1 VSSAAATGGAGTVFV
16 LGAGRAGRSL
26 ARALVVAGVDVV
38 GLHGRQPDPMAVPPV
53 TGGALPDTLGTA
65 SVILVTVRDAQLG
78 DALRQLA
85 SARLATGAVVLHA
98 SGATD
103 PPEASALRALGHGV
117 GTMHPL
123 VPLADPERAVHLLRD
138 AWIGVDGD
146 PRAII
151 AATALAARLGAHAL
165 TIPPGQKPRYHA
177 AAVFAAN
184 FPVVV
189 AALAERLLEEAGVSE
204 GEARAATIGLMGAAV
219 SNLESGRP
227 HDVLTG
233 PIARGDV
240 ASVRGHLAVLA
251 DDAPALD
258 AYVTLSRAALVLA
271 HERGT
276 SAERLAEISAAL
288 DAAQLEAAQRPPST
302 A

>member
-1 VSSAAATGGAGTVFV
+1 MSSSAAAGGLGNVFV

-26 ARALVVAGVDVV
+26 ARAFVLSGVKVV
-38 GLHGRQPDPMAVPPV
+38 GLHGRHAEPNASPPV
-53 TGGALPDTLGTA
+53 SAGALPDTLGTA
-65 SVILVTVRDAQLG
+65 GVVLVTVRDAQVG
-78 DALRQLA
+78 DALRELA
-85 SARLATGAVVLHA
+85 DATLARGAIVLHA

-103 PPEASALRALGHGV
+103 PAEASTLRAQGHPV

-123 VPLADPERAVHLLRD
+123 VPLANPDRAATVLRD

-146 PRAII
+146 AAAI
-151 AATALAARLGAHAL
+151 AAARALAVRLGAHAL

-189 AALAERLLEEAGVSE
+189 AALAERLLEEAGVAE
-204 GEARAATIGLMGAAV
+204 GEARAATLGLMSAAV

-240 ASVRGHLAVLA
+240 ASVLGHLAALS

-258 AYVTLSRAALVLA
+258 AYVTLSRAALTLA

-288 DAAQLEAAQRPPST
+288 DEVHRPPS
-302 A
+302 AF

>member
-1 VSSAAATGGAGTVFV
+1 VSSRAAHGGLETVFV

-26 ARALVVAGVDVV
+26 ARALVFADVEVV
-38 GLHGRQPDPMAVPPV
+38 GLHGRHPDASAIPPV
-53 TGGALPDTLGTA
+53 TAGDVPDTLGIA
-65 SVILVTVRDAQLG
+65 SIVLVTVRDAQLG

-85 SARLATGAVVLHA
+85 GLPLAQHAVVLHA
-98 SGATD
+98 SGAMD
-103 PPEASALRALGHGV
+103 PVEAEALRALGHGV

-123 VPLADPERAVHLLRD
+123 VPLADPARAVELLRD

-146 PRAII
+146 APAI
-151 AATALAARLGAHAL
+151 AAASALAARLGAHAL
-165 TIPPGQKPRYHA
+165 TIPPGEKPRYHA

-189 AALAERLLEEAGVSE
+189 AALAERLLEEAGIAE
-204 GEARAATIGLMGAAV
+204 GQARAATVGLMGAAV
-219 SNLESGRP
+219 SNLEKGRP

-240 ASVRGHLAVLA
+240 TSVRGHLGVLA
-251 DDAPALD
+251 DDAPALA
-258 AYVTLSRAALVLA
+258 AYVTLSRAALTLA

-276 SAERLAEISAAL
+276 PAERLAEISAAL
-288 DAAQLEAAQRPPST
+288 DEAQRPPST
-302 A
+302 V

>member
-1 VSSAAATGGAGTVFV
+1 VSSTAAHGGIGTVFV

-26 ARALVVAGVDVV
+26 ARALVVAGVDVT
-38 GLHGRQPDPMAVPPV
+38 GLHGREADASATPPV
-53 TGGALPDTLGTA
+53 TGGSLPDTLGA
-65 SVILVTVRDAQLG
+65 AGIIIVTVRDAQLG

-85 SARLATGAVVLHA
+85 AVALRPGAVVLHA

-103 PPEASALRALGHGV
+103 PAEAALLRVRGHGV

-123 VPLADPERAVHLLRD
+123 VPLANPARAADVLRD

-146 PRAII
+146 PPAIA
-151 AATALAARLGAHAL
+151 AATALATRLGAHAL
-165 TIPPGQKPRYHA
+165 TIPPGEKPRYHA

-189 AALAERLLEEAGVSE
+189 AALAERLLEEAGISE
-204 GEARAATIGLMGAAV
+204 GEARAATVGLMGAAV

-240 ASVRGHLAVLA
+240 ASVRGHLAALEN
-251 DDAPALD
+251 DPPALN
-258 AYVTLSRAALVLA
+258 AYVTLSRAALTLA
-271 HERGT
+271 RERGT

-288 DAAQLEAAQRPPST
+288 DEAQRPPST

>member
-1 VSSAAATGGAGTVFV
+1 MSPSAAASGVRIFV

-26 ARALVVAGVDVV
+26 ARAFVVAGVPVV
-38 GLHGRQPDPMAVPPV
+38 GLHGRTPDRDAEPPV
-53 TGGALPDTLGTA
+53 SGGALPPTLGTA
-65 SVILVTVRDAQLG
+65 SVVLVTVRDSQLG

-85 SARLATGAVVLHA
+85 VAPLAPDTVVLHA

-103 PPEASALRALGHGV
+103 PVEAVLIRATGHAV

-123 VPLADPERAVHLLRD
+123 VPLANPAMASAVLRG

-146 PRAII
+146 PPAIRV
-151 AATALAARLGAHAL
+151 ATALATALGAHAL
-165 TIPPGQKPRYHA
+165 EIPPGQKPRYHA

-189 AALAERLLEEAGVSE
+189 AALAERLLEEAGVSP
-204 GEARAATIGLMGAAV
+204 GDARAATVGLMSAAV
-219 SNLESGRP
+219 ANLESGRP

-240 ASVRGHLAVLA
+240 ASVRGHLSALA
-251 DDAPALD
+251 GDAPALD

-271 HERGT
+271 RERGT
-276 SAERLAEISAAL
+276 PAERLAEISAAL
-288 DAAQLEAAQRPPST
+288 DLAQRPPST
-302 A
+302 V

>member
-1 VSSAAATGGAGTVFV
+1 MSSSAAAGGSATVFV

-26 ARALVVAGVDVV
+26 ARAFVVAGVNVV
-38 GLHGRQPDPMAVPPV
+38 GLHGRQPDASGIPPV
-53 TGGALPDTLGTA
+53 TGGPPPSTLGSA
-65 SVILVTVRDAQLG
+65 SVVLVTVRDAQLG

-85 SARLATGAVVLHA
+85 GTRLAPGAVVLHA

-103 PPEASALRALGHGV
+103 PAEASTLRAQGHPV

-123 VPLADPERAVHLLRD
+123 VPLADPARAAEILRD

-146 PRAII
+146 RDAI
-151 AATALAARLGAHAL
+151 AAATELAHRVGANAL
-165 TIPPGQKPRYHA
+165 TIPPGEKPRYHA

-189 AALAERLLEEAGVSE
+189 AALAERLLEEAGVTE
-204 GEARAATIGLMGAAV
+204 GEARAATLGLMGAAV
-219 SNLESGRP
+219 SNLERGRP

-240 ASVRGHLAVLA
+240 ASVIGHLAALS
-251 DDAPALD
+251 DDPPALD
-258 AYVTLSRAALVLA
+258 AYVTLSRAALTLA
-271 HERGT
+271 RERGT
-276 SAERLAEISAAL
+276 SPERLAEISAAL
-288 DAAQLEAAQRPPST
+288 DEVQRPPS
-302 A
+302 AL

>member
-1 VSSAAATGGAGTVFV
+1 VSSRAATGGSRTVFV

-38 GLHGRQPDPMAVPPV
+38 GLHGRQVDASATPPV
-53 TGGALPDTLGTA
+53 TAGPLPKSLGDA
-65 SVILVTVRDAQLG
+65 GVVLVTVRDAQLG

-85 SARLATGAVVLHA
+85 AASLSPGAIVLHA
-98 SGATD
+98 SGATE
-103 PPEASALRALGHGV
+103 PAEASTLRQAGHPV
-117 GTMHPL
+117 GTLHPL
-123 VPLADPERAVHLLRD
+123 VPLANPARAPEVLRD

-146 PRAII
+146 PQAIQ
-151 AATALAARLGAHAL
+151 AATELAERLGAHAL
-165 TIPPGQKPRYHA
+165 TIPPGEKPRYHA

-189 AALAERLLEEAGVSE
+189 AALAERLLVEAGVEE
-204 GEARAATIGLMGAAV
+204 GQARAATLGLMSAAV
-219 SNLESGRP
+219 SNLETGRP

-240 ASVRGHLAVLA
+240 ASVQGHLAALA
-251 DDAPALD
+251 SDAPALV
-258 AYVTLSRAALVLA
+258 AYVTLSRAALTLA
-271 HERGT
+271 RERGT

-288 DAAQLEAAQRPPST
+288 DEASAT

>member
-1 VSSAAATGGAGTVFV
+1 VFV

-26 ARALVVAGVDVV
+26 ARAFVVAGVDVV
-38 GLHGRQPDPMAVPPV
+38 GLHGRHPEPTASPPISA
-53 TGGALPDTLGTA
+53 GPLPPALGTA
-65 SVILVTVRDAQLG
+65 TVVLVTVRDAQLG

-85 SARLATGAVVLHA
+85 DTSLSPRAVVLHA

-103 PPEASALRALGHGV
+103 PAEASTLRFRGHPV

-123 VPLADPERAVHLLRD
+123 VPLANPDRAPAVLRD

-146 PRAII
+146 PEAI
-151 AATALAARLGAHAL
+151 AAARALAATVGAHAL
-165 TIPPGQKPRYHA
+165 TIPPGEKPRYHA

-189 AALAERLLEEAGVSE
+189 AALAERLLVEAGVLES
-204 GEARAATIGLMGAAV
+204 EARAATLGLMSAAV
-219 SNLESGRP
+219 SNLETGRP

-240 ASVRGHLAVLA
+240 ASVLGHLSALA
-251 DDAPALD
+251 NDAPALA
-258 AYVTLSRAALVLA
+258 AYVTLSRAALTLA
-271 HERGT
+271 RERGT

-288 DAAQLEAAQRPPST
+288 AEVAYAHRPPN
-302 A
+302 AF

>member
-1 VSSAAATGGAGTVFV
+1 VSPRAAHGGLETVFV

-26 ARALVVAGVDVV
+26 ARALVVADVDVV
-38 GLHGRQPDPMAVPPV
+38 GLHGRHPDASAIPPV
-53 TGGALPDTLGTA
+53 TAGDVPDTLGTA
-65 SVILVTVRDAQLG
+65 SIVLVTVRDAQLG

-85 SARLATGAVVLHA
+85 GLPLAQHAVVLHA

-103 PPEASALRALGHGV
+103 PVEAEALRALGHGV

-123 VPLADPERAVHLLRD
+123 VPLADPARAVELLRD

-146 PRAII
+146 AAAI
-151 AATALAARLGAHAL
+151 AAASALAARLGAHAL
-165 TIPPGQKPRYHA
+165 TIPPGEKPRYHA

-189 AALAERLLEEAGVSE
+189 AALAERLLEEAGIAE
-204 GEARAATIGLMGAAV
+204 GQARAATVGLMGAAV
-219 SNLESGRP
+219 SNLEKGRP

-240 ASVRGHLAVLA
+240 TSVRGHLGVLA

-258 AYVTLSRAALVLA
+258 AYVTLSRAALTLA
-271 HERGT
+271 RERGT
-276 SAERLAEISAAL
+276 PAERLAEISAAL
-288 DAAQLEAAQRPPST
+288 DEAQRPPST
-302 A
+302 V

>member
-1 VSSAAATGGAGTVFV
+1 MTSTAASGGARTVFV

-26 ARALVVAGVDVV
+26 ARAFVVAGIDVV
-38 GLHGRQPDPMAVPPV
+38 GLHGRHAEPYLKPPI
-53 TGGALPDTLGTA
+53 TAGPLPDSLGRA
-65 SVILVTVRDAQLG
+65 GVVLVTVRDAQLG

-85 SARLATGAVVLHA
+85 AASLAPSAVVLHA

-103 PPEASALRALGHGV
+103 PPEAAALRDRGHPV

-123 VPLADPERAVHLLRD
+123 VPLADPSRAPQMLRD
-138 AWIGVDGD
+138 AWIGVDGS
-146 PRAII
+146 PEAIRV
-151 AATALAARLGAHAL
+151 ATALAERLGAHAL
-165 TIPPGQKPRYHA
+165 TIPPGEKPRYHA

-189 AALAERLLEEAGVSE
+189 AALAERLLVETGVAE
-204 GEARAATIGLMGAAV
+204 REARSATLALMAAAL
-219 SNLESGRP
+219 SNLETGRP

-240 ASVRGHLAVLA
+240 VSVRGHLAALA
-251 DDAPALD
+251 SDAPALA
-258 AYVTLSRAALVLA
+258 AYVTLSRAALTLA
-271 HERGT
+271 RERGT
-276 SAERLAEISAAL
+276 SAERLAEISVAL
-288 DAAQLEAAQRPPST
+288 DEASAT

>member
-1 VSSAAATGGAGTVFV
+1 VSSPAAHGGTGTVFV

-38 GLHGRQPDPMAVPPV
+38 GLHGRQTDLSATPPV
-53 TGGALPDTLGTA
+53 TGGSLPDTLGSA
-65 SVILVTVRDAQLG
+65 AIVIVTVRDAQLG

-85 SARLATGAVVLHA
+85 NAALRPGAVVLHA

-103 PPEASALRALGHGV
+103 PSEAALLRVLGHAV

-123 VPLADPERAVHLLRD
+123 VPLANPERAADVLRD

-146 PRAII
+146 SPAI
-151 AATALAARLGAHAL
+151 AAAAALAVRLGAHAL
-165 TIPPGQKPRYHA
+165 TIPPGEKPRYHA

-204 GEARAATIGLMGAAV
+204 GEARAATVGLMGAAV

-240 ASVRGHLAVLA
+240 ASVRGHLTALEH
-251 DDAPALD
+251 DAPALA
-258 AYVTLSRAALVLA
+258 AYVTLSRAALTLA
-271 HERGT
+271 RERGT

-288 DAAQLEAAQRPPST
+288 DAAQRPPST

>member
-1 VSSAAATGGAGTVFV
+1 MSSAAADGGNRNAGTVFV

-26 ARALVVAGVDVV
+26 ARALVVAGVDVR
-38 GLHGRQPDPMAVPPV
+38 GLHGRHADATARPPV
-53 TGGALPDTLGTA
+53 TGGDLPNSLGMAT
-65 SVILVTVRDAQLG
+65 VVLVTVRDAQLG

-85 SARLATGAVVLHA
+85 GATLKPGAVVLHA

-103 PPEASALRALGHGV
+103 PGEAVLLRERGHSV

-123 VPLADPERAVHLLRD
+123 VPLANPDHAADVLRD

-146 PRAII
+146 PAAI
-151 AATALAARLGAHAL
+151 AASTALATRLGAHAL
-165 TIPPGQKPRYHA
+165 TIPPGEKPRYHA

-189 AALAERLLEEAGVSE
+189 AALAERLLEEAGVAE
-204 GEARAATIGLMGAAV
+204 DTARAATLGLMGAAV

-240 ASVRGHLAVLA
+240 ASVQGHLAALRN
-251 DDAPALD
+251 DAPALA
-258 AYVTLSRAALVLA
+258 AYVTLSRAALTLA
-271 HERGT
+271 RERGT
-276 SAERLAEISAAL
+276 SAERLAEISEAL
-288 DAAQLEAAQRPPST
+288 DAAQRPPST

>member
-1 VSSAAATGGAGTVFV
+1 MSSLAAEGGIDGVFV

-26 ARALVVAGVDVV
+26 ARALVVGGVSVV
-38 GLHGRQPDPMAVPPV
+38 GLHGRHGDSTTTPAVTSGP
-53 TGGALPDTLGTA
+53 LPESLGSA
-65 SVILVTVRDAQLG
+65 RVVLVTVRDAQLG
-78 DALRQLA
+78 DALVELA
-85 SARLATGAVVLHA
+85 GARLAPGAVVLHA

-103 PPEASALRALGHGV
+103 PAEAFELRRRGHAV

-123 VPLADPERAVHLLRD
+123 VPLADPARAAEVLHD

-146 PRAII
+146 P
-151 AATALAARLGAHAL
+151 AAVAAAKALARRLGANVLA
-165 TIPPGQKPRYHA
+165 IPPGQKPSYHA

-189 AALAERLLEEAGVSE
+189 AALAVRLLVEAGVDE
-204 GEARAATIGLMGAAV
+204 AEARAATLGLMGAAV
-219 SNLESGRP
+219 SNLEAGRP

-240 ASVRGHLAVLA
+240 ASVRGHLAALA

-271 HERGT
+271 RERGT
-276 SAERLAEISAAL
+276 SSERLAEIAEAL
-288 DAAQLEAAQRPPST
+288 DAAQRPPK
-302 A
+302 AL

>member
-1 VSSAAATGGAGTVFV
+1 MTPTAADGGSVTVFV

-38 GLHGRQPDPMAVPPV
+38 GLHGRQPDPTAVPPV
-53 TGGALPDTLGTA
+53 TGGALPESLGNA

-85 SARLATGAVVLHA
+85 RARLQAGAVVLHA

-103 PPEASALRALGHGV
+103 PAEASSLRALGHGV

-123 VPLADPERAVHLLRD
+123 VPLANPARAVDILHD

-146 PRAII
+146 PAAIA
-151 AATALAARLGAHAL
+151 AATALASRLGAHAL
-165 TIPPGQKPRYHA
+165 TIPPGEKPRYHA

-189 AALAERLLEEAGVSE
+189 AALAERLLEEAGVAE
-204 GEARAATIGLMGAAV
+204 GEARAATVGLMGAAV

-240 ASVRGHLAVLA
+240 TSVEGHLAALA
-251 DDAPALD
+251 DDAPALA
-258 AYVTLSRAALVLA
+258 AYVTLSRAALTLA
-271 HERGT
+271 RERGT
-276 SAERLAEISAAL
+276 SPERLAEISAAL
-288 DAAQLEAAQRPPST
+288 DAAQRPPST
-302 A
+302 V

>member
-1 VSSAAATGGAGTVFV
+1 VTVPAAEGGAGSVFV

-26 ARALVVAGVDVV
+26 ARALVSCGVDVV
-38 GLHGRQPDPMAVPPV
+38 GLHGRQADASSIPPV
-53 TGGALPDTLGTA
+53 TGGALPEALGAA
-65 SVILVTVRDAQLG
+65 SVVLVTVRDAQLG
-78 DALRQLA
+78 EALRQLA
-85 SARLATGAVVLHA
+85 TARLHPDAVVLHA

-103 PPEASALRALGHGV
+103 PAEASTLRVLGHGV

-123 VPLADPERAVHLLRD
+123 VPLANPARAVDVLRD
-138 AWIGVDGD
+138 AWIGIDGD
-146 PRAII
+146 PSAI
-151 AATALAARLGAHAL
+151 AAAATLVQRLGAHAL

-189 AALAERLLEEAGVSE
+189 AALAERLLEEAGVAE
-204 GEARAATIGLMGAAV
+204 REARAATIGLMGAAV

-240 ASVRGHLAVLA
+240 ASVQGHLAALA
-251 DDAPALD
+251 DDAPAL
-258 AYVTLSRAALVLA
+258 AVYVTLSRAALTLA
-271 HERGT
+271 RERGT
-276 SAERLAEISAAL
+276 SAARLAEISAAL
-288 DAAQLEAAQRPPST
+288 DAAQDG
-302 A
+302 

>member
-26 ARALVVAGVDVV
+26 ARAFVVAGVDVV
-38 GLHGRQPDPMAVPPV
+38 GLHGRQADPSATPPV
-53 TGGALPDTLGTA
+53 TGGPLPEALGTA

-85 SARLATGAVVLHA
+85 SARLAPGAVVLHA
-98 SGATD
+98 SGAMD
-103 PPEASALRALGHGV
+103 PVEASALRSVGHGV

-123 VPLADPERAVHLLRD
+123 VPLANPDRAVDVLRD

-146 PRAII
+146 ADAIR
-151 AATALAARLGAHAL
+151 AATALVRRIGAHAL

-189 AALAERLLEEAGVSE
+189 AALAERLLEEAGVSD

-240 ASVRGHLAVLA
+240 ASVRGHLAALA
-251 DDAPALD
+251 DDAPAL
-258 AYVTLSRAALVLA
+258 
-271 HERGT
+271 
-276 SAERLAEISAAL
+276 
-288 DAAQLEAAQRPPST
+288 EA
-302 A
+302 

>member
-1 VSSAAATGGAGTVFV
+1 MSPTAATGGSGGVFV

-26 ARALVVAGVDVV
+26 ARAFVVAGVNVV
-38 GLHGRQPDPMAVPPV
+38 GLHGRQPDVAGIPPV
-53 TGGALPDTLGTA
+53 TGGAPPPTLGSA
-65 SVILVTVRDAQLG
+65 SVVLVTVRDSQLG

-85 SARLATGAVVLHA
+85 GARLAPGAVILHA

-103 PPEASALRALGHGV
+103 PAEASALRQQGHPV

-123 VPLADPERAVHLLRD
+123 VPLADPARAPEVLRD

-146 PRAII
+146 TPAIA
-151 AATALAARLGAHAL
+151 AATALAHQIGANAL
-165 TIPPGQKPRYHA
+165 TIPPGEKPRYHA

-189 AALAERLLEEAGVSE
+189 AALAERWWDAAGVQE
-204 GEARAATIGLMGAAV
+204 GEARAATLGLMGAAV
-219 SNLESGRP
+219 SNLERGRP

-240 ASVRGHLAVLA
+240 ASVIGHLAALA

-258 AYVTLSRAALVLA
+258 AYVTLSRAALTLA

-288 DAAQLEAAQRPPST
+288 DEVQRPPS
-302 A
+302 AF

>member
-1 VSSAAATGGAGTVFV
+1 MSSPAAEGGSGNVGTVFV

-26 ARALVVAGVDVV
+26 ARALIAAGVDVA
-38 GLHGRQPDPMAVPPV
+38 GLHGRQPDPSASPAV
-53 TGGALPDTLGTA
+53 TGGALPDALGDA
-65 SVILVTVRDAQLG
+65 EVILVTVRDAQLG

-85 SARLATGAVVLHA
+85 AVTLRPRAVVLHA

-103 PPEASALRALGHGV
+103 PAEAALLRARQHAV

-123 VPLADPERAVHLLRD
+123 VPLANPDRAVDTLRG
-138 AWIGVDGD
+138 AWVGVDGD
-146 PRAII
+146 PPAIA
-151 AATALAARLGAHAL
+151 AATALATRLGAHAL
-165 TIPPGQKPRYHA
+165 TIPPGEKPRYHA

-189 AALAERLLEEAGVSE
+189 AALAERLLEEAGVAE
-204 GEARAATIGLMGAAV
+204 DEARAATVGLMGAAV

-240 ASVRGHLAVLA
+240 ASVRGHLAALE
-251 DDAPALD
+251 DDAPALT
-258 AYVTLSRAALVLA
+258 AYVTLSRAALTLA
-271 HERGT
+271 RERGT
-276 SAERLAEISAAL
+276 SPERLAEISEAL
-288 DAAQLEAAQRPPST
+288 DTAQRPPST

>member
-1 VSSAAATGGAGTVFV
+1 MSSRAADSGDDTVFV

-26 ARALVVAGVDVV
+26 SRALVLSGVNVV
-38 GLHGRQPDPMAVPPV
+38 GLHGRHADATTIPV
-53 TGGALPDTLGTA
+53 VSAGELPSALGTA
-65 SVILVTVRDAQLG
+65 TVVLVTVRDAQLG

-85 SARLATGAVVLHA
+85 AARLAPGAVILHA
-98 SGATD
+98 SGAMD
-103 PPEASALRALGHGV
+103 PAEAELLRVRGHGV

-123 VPLADPERAVHLLRD
+123 VPLADPLRAVELLRD

-146 PRAII
+146 PFAVA
-151 AATALAARLGAHAL
+151 AATRLAERLGAHAL
-165 TIPPGQKPRYHA
+165 TIPPGEKPRYHA

-189 AALAERLLEEAGVSE
+189 AALAERLLEEAGIAE
-204 GEARAATIGLMGAAV
+204 GQARAATVGLMGAAV
-219 SNLESGRP
+219 SNLEKGRP

-240 ASVRGHLAVLA
+240 TSVRGHLSVLA
-251 DDAPALD
+251 DDAPALA
-258 AYVTLSRAALVLA
+258 AYVTLSRAALTLA

-276 SAERLAEISAAL
+276 PAERLAEISEAL
-288 DAAQLEAAQRPPST
+288 DEAQRPPST
-302 A
+302 V

>member
-1 VSSAAATGGAGTVFV
+1 VSSTAADGGAGKVFV

-26 ARALVVAGVDVV
+26 ARAFVVAGVDVV
-38 GLHGRQPDPMAVPPV
+38 GLHGRHAEPAASPPISA
-53 TGGALPDTLGTA
+53 GPLPPALGAATVVL
-65 SVILVTVRDAQLG
+65 ITVRDAQLG

-85 SARLATGAVVLHA
+85 DASLAPRAVVLHA

-103 PPEASALRALGHGV
+103 PAEASVLRSRGHPV

-123 VPLADPERAVHLLRD
+123 VPLASPDRAPSVLRD

-146 PRAII
+146 LEAIE
-151 AATALAARLGAHAL
+151 AGRALASSIGAHAL
-165 TIPPGQKPRYHA
+165 TIPPGEKPRYHA

-189 AALAERLLEEAGVSE
+189 AALAERLLVEAGVLE
-204 GEARAATIGLMGAAV
+204 REARAATLGLMSAAV
-219 SNLESGRP
+219 SNLETGRP

-240 ASVRGHLAVLA
+240 ASVLGHLSALA
-251 DDAPALD
+251 NDAPALA
-258 AYVTLSRAALVLA
+258 AYVTLSRAALTLA
-271 HERGT
+271 RERGT

-288 DAAQLEAAQRPPST
+288 DEVANVHRPPN
-302 A
+302 AF

>member
-1 VSSAAATGGAGTVFV
+1 MSSTAAIGGAGRVFV

-26 ARALVVAGVDVV
+26 ARAFVVAGIDVV
-38 GLHGRQPDPMAVPPV
+38 GLHGRHAEPTASPPISA
-53 TGGALPDTLGTA
+53 GSLPPALGTA
-65 SVILVTVRDAQLG
+65 TVVLVTVRDAQLG

-85 SARLATGAVVLHA
+85 DASLAPRAVVLHA

-103 PPEASALRALGHGV
+103 PAEASVLRSRGYPV

-123 VPLADPERAVHLLRD
+123 VPLANPDRAPAVLRD

-146 PRAII
+146 PEAI
-151 AATALAARLGAHAL
+151 AAGRTLAAGIGAHAL
-165 TIPPGQKPRYHA
+165 TIPPGEKPRYHA

-189 AALAERLLEEAGVSE
+189 AALAERLLVEAGVLES
-204 GEARAATIGLMGAAV
+204 EARAATLGLMSAAV
-219 SNLESGRP
+219 SNLETGRP

-240 ASVRGHLAVLA
+240 ASVLGHLSALA
-251 DDAPALD
+251 NDAPALA
-258 AYVTLSRAALVLA
+258 AYVTLSRAALTLA
-271 HERGT
+271 RERGT

-288 DAAQLEAAQRPPST
+288 DEVAYVHRPPN
-302 A
+302 AF

>member
-1 VSSAAATGGAGTVFV
+1 MSVPAAKGGAGTVFV

-26 ARALVVAGVDVV
+26 ARALVVAGVDVL
-38 GLHGRQPDPMAVPPV
+38 GHHGRQPDPASVPPV
-53 TGGALPDTLGTA
+53 TGGALPAALGMA
-65 SVILVTVRDAQLG
+65 SVVLVTVRDAQLG
-78 DALRQLA
+78 DALCQLA
-85 SARLATGAVVLHA
+85 EARLQRDAVVLHA

-103 PPEASALRALGHGV
+103 PAEASALRALGHGV

-123 VPLADPERAVHLLRD
+123 VPLANPTRAVDVLRD

-146 PRAII
+146 PAAI
-151 AATALAARLGAHAL
+151 AAARALVERIGAHAL

-189 AALAERLLEEAGVSE
+189 AALAERLLEEAGVAE
-204 GEARAATIGLMGAAV
+204 GEARAATIGLMSAAV

-240 ASVRGHLAVLA
+240 ASVLGHLAALA
-251 DDAPALD
+251 DDAPALA
-258 AYVTLSRAALVLA
+258 AYVTLSRAALTLA
-271 HERGT
+271 RERGT
-276 SAERLAEISAAL
+276 SADRLAEISVAL
-288 DAAQLEAAQRPPST
+288 DATQNG
-302 A
+302 

>member
-1 VSSAAATGGAGTVFV
+1 VSSPAAPGGIGTVFV

-38 GLHGRQPDPMAVPPV
+38 GLHGRQADVSATPPV
-53 TGGALPDTLGTA
+53 TGGSLPDTLGSA
-65 SVILVTVRDAQLG
+65 AIVIVTVRDAQLG

-85 SARLATGAVVLHA
+85 SAALRPGAVVLHA

-103 PPEASALRALGHGV
+103 PSEAALLRVRGHAV

-123 VPLADPERAVHLLRD
+123 VPLANPERAADALHD

-146 PRAII
+146 PPAIA
-151 AATALAARLGAHAL
+151 AATALATRLGAHAL
-165 TIPPGQKPRYHA
+165 TIPPGEKRRYHA

-189 AALAERLLEEAGVSE
+189 AALAERLLEEAGISE
-204 GEARAATIGLMGAAV
+204 GEARAATVGLMGAAV

-240 ASVRGHLAVLA
+240 ASVRGHLAALE
-251 DDAPALD
+251 DDAPALT
-258 AYVTLSRAALVLA
+258 AYVTLSRAALTLA
-271 HERGT
+271 RERGT

-288 DAAQLEAAQRPPST
+288 DAAQRPPST

>member
-1 VSSAAATGGAGTVFV
+1 MTSSAATGGSTTVFV

-26 ARALVVAGVDVV
+26 ARAFVVAGVPVV
-38 GLHGRQPDPMAVPPV
+38 GLHGRRAEPLASPPV
-53 TGGALPDTLGTA
+53 SGGDPPKSLGTA
-65 SVILVTVRDAQLG
+65 DVVLVTVRDAQLG

-85 SARLATGAVVLHA
+85 ATTLAPRAVILHA

-103 PPEASALRALGHGV
+103 PAEAELVRRNGHPV
-117 GTMHPL
+117 GTLHPL
-123 VPLADPERAVHLLRD
+123 VPLADPSRAPVLLRYS
-138 AWIGVDGD
+138 WIGVDGD
-146 PRAII
+146 PGAVS
-151 AATALAARLGAHAL
+151 AAKYLTERLGAHAL
-165 TIPPGQKPRYHA
+165 TIPPGQKPLYHA

-189 AALAERLLEEAGVSE
+189 AALAERLLEEAGVIE
-204 GEARAATIGLMGAAV
+204 REARAATLGLMRAAM
-219 SNLESGRP
+219 SNLETGRP

-240 ASVRGHLAVLA
+240 ASVRGHLAA
-251 DDAPALD
+251 IAEDAPALA
-258 AYVTLSRAALVLA
+258 AYVTLSRAALPLA
-271 HERGT
+271 RERGT

-288 DAAQLEAAQRPPST
+288 DEALPT

>member
-1 VSSAAATGGAGTVFV
+1 VSAAAAQGGAGGVFV

-26 ARALVVAGVDVV
+26 ARAFVVAGVDVV
-38 GLHGRQPDPMAVPPV
+38 GVHGRQADHGAVPPV
-53 TGGALPDTLGTA
+53 SGGPLPKSLGAAT
-65 SVILVTVRDAQLG
+65 VILVTVRDTQLG
-78 DALRQLA
+78 DALRELTQ
-85 SARLATGAVVLHA
+85 ARLRPGAVVLHA

-103 PPEASALRALGHGV
+103 PAEASALRALGHPV

-123 VPLADPERAVHLLRD
+123 VPLANPARASAVLRG

-146 PRAII
+146 PGAVRA
-151 AATALAARLGAHAL
+151 AVDLAHRLGANAL
-165 TIPPGQKPRYHA
+165 TIPPGEKPRYHA

-189 AALAERLLEEAGVSE
+189 AALAERLLEEAGIPE
-204 GEARAATIGLMGAAV
+204 GEARAATLGLMSAAV

-227 HDVLTG
+227 NDVLTG

-240 ASVRGHLAVLA
+240 ASVRGHLAALA
-251 DDAPALD
+251 DDAPALG
-258 AYVTLSRAALVLA
+258 AYVTLSRAALTLA
-271 HERGT
+271 RERGT
-276 SAERLAEISAAL
+276 PAERLAEISAAL
-288 DAAQLEAAQRPPST
+288 DAAAPDQRPPST

>member
-1 VSSAAATGGAGTVFV
+1 MSSAAATGGVGSVFV

-26 ARALVVAGVDVV
+26 ARALVVAGVDVGGV
-38 GLHGRQPDPMAVPPV
+38 HGRQPDATATPPV
-53 TGGALPDTLGTA
+53 TGGALPESLGSA
-65 SVILVTVRDAQLG
+65 AIVLVTVRDAQLG

-85 SARLATGAVVLHA
+85 SARLRPGAVILHA

-103 PPEASALRALGHGV
+103 PPEAALLRVQGHGV
-117 GTMHPL
+117 GTLHPL
-123 VPLADPERAVHLLRD
+123 VPLASPERAVELLRG
-138 AWIGVDGD
+138 AWIGIDGD
-146 PRAII
+146 PPAI
-151 AATALAARLGAHAL
+151 AAASALATRLGAHAL
-165 TIPPGQKPRYHA
+165 TIPPGEKPRYHA

-189 AALAERLLEEAGVSE
+189 AALAERLLEEAGVPE
-204 GEARAATIGLMGAAV
+204 GEARAATVGLMGAAV

-240 ASVRGHLAVLA
+240 ESVQGHLAALEN
-251 DDAPALD
+251 DLPALT
-258 AYVTLSRAALVLA
+258 AYVTLSRAALTLA
-271 HERGT
+271 RERGT

-288 DAAQLEAAQRPPST
+288 DEAQRPPST
-302 A
+302 V

>member
-1 VSSAAATGGAGTVFV
+1 MSSSAADGGLGNVFV

-26 ARALVVAGVDVV
+26 ARAFVASGVNVV
-38 GLHGRQPDPMAVPPV
+38 GLHGRHAEPNASPPV
-53 TGGALPDTLGTA
+53 SAGALPDALGTA
-65 SVILVTVRDAQLG
+65 GVVLVTVRDAQVG
-78 DALRQLA
+78 DALRELA
-85 SARLATGAVVLHA
+85 GATLARGAIVLHA

-103 PPEASALRALGHGV
+103 PAEASALRSQGHPV

-123 VPLADPERAVHLLRD
+123 VPLANPDRAATVLRD

-146 PRAII
+146 AAAI
-151 AATALAARLGAHAL
+151 AAARALAARLGAHAL

-189 AALAERLLEEAGVSE
+189 AALAERLLEEAGVAE
-204 GEARAATIGLMGAAV
+204 GEARAATLGLMSAAV

-240 ASVRGHLAVLA
+240 ASVLGHLAALS

-258 AYVTLSRAALVLA
+258 AYVTLSRAALTLA

-276 SAERLAEISAAL
+276 SAERLAEISTAL
-288 DAAQLEAAQRPPST
+288 DEVHRPPS
-302 A
+302 AF

>member
-1 VSSAAATGGAGTVFV
+1 VSSRAAPGGLETVFV

-26 ARALVVAGVDVV
+26 ARALVHAGVDVV
-38 GLHGRQPDPMAVPPV
+38 GLHGRHRDDATVPPV
-53 TGGALPDTLGTA
+53 TAGDVPVALGRA
-65 SVILVTVRDAQLG
+65 SVVLVTVRDAQLG

-85 SARLATGAVVLHA
+85 ATRLAAGAVVLHA
-98 SGATD
+98 SGAMD
-103 PPEASALRALGHGV
+103 PVEAELLRARGHGV

-123 VPLADPERAVHLLRD
+123 VPLADPARAVDVLRD

-146 PRAII
+146 ASAIA

-165 TIPPGQKPRYHA
+165 TIPPGEKPRYHA

-189 AALAERLLEEAGVSE
+189 AALAERLLEEAGIAE
-204 GEARAATIGLMGAAV
+204 GQARAATVGLMGAAV
-219 SNLESGRP
+219 SNLEKGRP

-240 ASVRGHLAVLA
+240 TSVRGHLSVLA
-251 DDAPALD
+251 DDAPALA
-258 AYVTLSRAALVLA
+258 AYVTLSRAALTLA
-271 HERGT
+271 RERGT
-276 SAERLAEISAAL
+276 PDERLAEISEAL
-288 DAAQLEAAQRPPST
+288 DEAQRPPST
-302 A
+302 V

>member
-1 VSSAAATGGAGTVFV
+1 MSSRAAHGGLETVFV

-26 ARALVVAGVDVV
+26 ARALVFAGVDVV
-38 GLHGRQPDPMAVPPV
+38 GLHGRHVDASTIPAVTAGDIPDA
-53 TGGALPDTLGTA
+53 LGTA
-65 SVILVTVRDAQLG
+65 SIVLVTVRDAQLG

-85 SARLATGAVVLHA
+85 ALKLAPGAVVLHA
-98 SGATD
+98 SGAMD
-103 PPEASALRALGHGV
+103 PPEAEALRARGHGV

-123 VPLADPERAVHLLRD
+123 VPLADPLRAVELLRD

-146 PRAII
+146 ATAI
-151 AATALAARLGAHAL
+151 AAASVLATRLGAHPL
-165 TIPPGQKPRYHA
+165 TIPPGEKPRYHA

-189 AALAERLLEEAGVSE
+189 AALAERLLEEAGIAE
-204 GEARAATIGLMGAAV
+204 GQARAATVGLMGAAV
-219 SNLESGRP
+219 SNLEKGRP

-240 ASVRGHLAVLA
+240 TSVRGHLSVLA
-251 DDAPALD
+251 DDAPALA
-258 AYVTLSRAALVLA
+258 AYVTLSRAALTLA

-276 SAERLAEISAAL
+276 PAERLAEISEAL
-288 DAAQLEAAQRPPST
+288 DEAQRPPST
-302 A
+302 V